1 MFIVKLIVALVRKQ
15 SSMDGSYG
23 VMLAMSLVR
32 NHLHCH
38 QPFPLKLVHKVL
50 LFVSNKRAR
59 AHTMRKLRGWCGS
72 NLESPSDHSRA
83 SMSLASLDLKNSK
96 WCKVVSLQSRV
107 QVSPAPSSS
116 TKIQPNNE
124 IVLTTISNYKPSI

>member
-38 QPFPLKLVHKVL
+38 RPFPLKLVHKVL

-83 SMSLASLDLKNSK
+83 SMSLDLKNIK
-96 WCKVVSLQSRV
+96 WFKAVSLQSRV

-116 TKIQPNNE
+116 TKIQPNNG
-124 IVLTTISNYKPSI
+124 IVLTASSNCKPSI